1 MQTQASLA
9 KLAGSAPDAQLPSF
23 AAPPPAPPAM
33 EVPRAPSP
41 QTGTAVD
48 AKLAETEPR
57 TIDVSAEADAADA
70 DADNADMSI
79 DSDASGSGSDSA
91 VRSPTR
97 WARRKNGMKLSLA
110 LERRVAKRPRP
121 SRSKPVAPSRPS
133 LSKPT
138 TPPPP
143 EPAAMPPPPP
153 LSQATAP
160 PPTTAPQQ
168 QPWTAPP
175 FGPAGVVQ
183 LLQLFQEHVDARME
197 NLQRMELMLRSLDPL
212 LSSV

>member
-1 MQTQASLA
+1 
-9 KLAGSAPDAQLPSF
+9 
-23 AAPPPAPPAM
+23 M
-33 EVPRAPSP
+33 EVPRASSP

-48 AKLAETEPR
+48 ANPAETEPR
-57 TIDVSAEADAADA
+57 TIDVGVEADTNADA
-70 DADNADMSI
+70 DADADDADMAT
-79 DSDASGSGSDSA
+79 DSDASNSGSDTA

-97 WARRKNGMKLSLA
+97 WARRKNGMKLSLE
-110 LERRVAKRPRP
+110 LERRSARRPRS
-121 SRSKPVAPSRPS
+121 SRSKPVDPPRPS

-143 EPAAMPPPPP
+143 EPAASATPPPP

-160 PPTTAPQQ
+160 PPTTAPPQ

-183 LLQLFQEHVDARME
+183 LLQLFQEHVDTRME

-212 LSSV
+212 LSQ